1 MRHNASHVGPFMPHE
16 FEDNGQH
23 TASHYGPS
31 MQHEVEDNEG
41 HNAQHLGPSMQH
53 DMGSSIGH
61 NAPILLHVTNQ
72 MSQKMS
78 ELNRLLMISVEV

>member
-31 MQHEVEDNEG
+31 MQH
-41 HNAQHLGPSMQH
+41 

-61 NAPILLHVTNQ
+61 NAPLLLHVTNQ
-72 MSQKMS
+72 MLQKMS